1 MNKPITFI
9 VHSINKKSG
18 TVLLELNSRVMNDL
32 HDSINETMGKLEV
45 YYPDEV
51 ERIARLKKYRDEL
64 LKILPQL

>member
-9 VHSINKKSG
+9 VHSINKKSD
-18 TVLLELNSRVMNDL
+18 TVLLELNTRVINDL
-32 HDSINETMGKLEV
+32 HDSINETMGKLET

-51 ERIARLKKYRDEL
+51 ERISRLKKYRDEL